1 MENSIE
7 INIGIDHVDK
17 IYHIADVH
25 VRNVKRHK
33 EYREVFSRLYTY
45 IKKTRT
51 DNSLIYVAG
60 DIVHAKTD
68 MSPELIDL
76 VQEFL
81 RNLSDICPTIVIAGN
96 HDCNLNNSY
105 RLDAIS
111 PIISAMNHK
120 RLWYLKDNGIYH
132 LGGIHF
138 NVMSVFNSAAD
149 YIPASEFEGAYK
161 IALHHGAVDKAS
173 TDLGITLSNT
183 HVTTETFKGHDLV
196 LLGDIHKRQFLNEA
210 NTIGYPGSIIQQ
222 NHSEVL
228 GHGIFVWDIKTSSAE
243 YVEILNDYGYY
254 TFEIDRGTILNPS
267 NSIPKKPRVRLKIK
281 DTDSGTLKTLVA
293 QIRQQYEVQ
302 EIAIQ
307 KVSQLNEKGQMK
319 KFNIKNIR
327 DVEFQNKLITEYLTA
342 THALDDVTLDTVRHI
357 NRTVHSKTQDLL
369 NTRNI
374 TWVPKRF
381 EFSNMFSYG
390 EGNVLDFTDLTGLYG
405 LFAPNASGKSTLLDA
420 LSFCLFDTC
429 SRTNKALHVLNNKK
443 NSFYAKFQFEVDG
456 KDYFIERVGTKN
468 HKGRVKVLVDFWSE
482 DAGVKESLN
491 GDQRDTTNKN
501 IRQYLG
507 TFDDFILTTLSI
519 QGNNSGFIEKSQT
532 ERKDLLSQFLDID
545 IFDKLYQ
552 MANDDIKETVSIIK
566 EYKKRDYALELA
578 TAEIDILSLS
588 GSYDIHTKEKQ
599 SHEEMRGNLSDII
612 ETFAKDIK
620 PIDNSITRSEV
631 QINTELKG
639 LQTKLDT
646 VEKEIT
652 VISQSIE
659 TNNSQFESYQ
669 LQLNSISEDGLKEEC
684 KQFKL
689 LIEDKKTVSEK
700 KHTATLKLEQ
710 AEAMSLRLRDHQYD
724 PECEY
729 CSANPFVRDA
739 IQSHNSI
746 PTLQK
751 DLSELQQLYN
761 TIDNRINDSTIEA
774 RTTSYSLLKQ
784 KTATAEF
791 NLMKDKVSLNE
802 KLNAQK
808 LYTDKINTCNN
819 ELGILQQYKTN
830 IEHNININTQ
840 ISELKSEIADI
851 NLEIGSI
858 DKKIVKVS
866 GQLQVAIKTRKDILA
881 AINKLKDL
889 ENQHKAYEYYLE
901 AVKRDGV
908 PYDIITKALPELE
921 AEINNILNQVVGF
934 TVLFDTDDKNING
947 YIVYDDT
954 NFWPMELTS
963 GMEKFITSLA
973 IRTALLNISNLP
985 RPNFIVIDEGFGSLD
1000 SDNLTNMNML
1010 FDYLKTQ
1017 FNSILCISHI
1027 DSMRDV
1033 MDKLIEIK
1041 RENGYSKIEFN

>member
-1 MENSIE
+1 MVNIKE
-7 INIGIDHVDK
+7 INIGIDSVDK

-33 EYREVFSRLYTY
+33 EYREVFGRLYSY

-51 DNSLIYVAG
+51 TNSLVYVAG

-81 RNLSDICPTIVIAGN
+81 RNLADLCPTIVIAGN

-111 PIISAMNHK
+111 PIIAAMNHK
-120 RLWYLKDNGIYH
+120 RLWYLKDNGVYH

-149 YIPASEFEGAYK
+149 YIPASSFEGKYK

-183 HVTTETFKGHDLV
+183 HVTTETFKGHDLT
-196 LLGDIHKRQFLNEA
+196 LLGDIHKRQFLNES
-210 NTIGYPGSIIQQ
+210 NTIGYPGSTIQQ
-222 NHSEVL
+222 NHSETL

-243 YVEILNDYGYY
+243 YVEISNDYGYY
-254 TFEIDRGTILNPS
+254 TFEIDKGVILNP
-267 NSIPKKPRVRLKIK
+267 NNAIPKKPRVRLKIK

-293 QIRQQYEVQ
+293 QIRQQYDVQ

-307 KVSQLNEKGQMK
+307 KVNQLNEKGQMQ

-327 DVEFQNKLITEYLTA
+327 DVEFQNKLITEYLNA
-342 THALDDVTLDTVRHI
+342 NYALDDVTLDTVRHI

-374 TWVPKRF
+374 MWIPKRF

-420 LSFCLFDTC
+420 LSFCIFDTC
-429 SRTNKALHVLNNKK
+429 SRTNKAVHVLNNKK
-443 NSFYAKFQFEVDG
+443 NEFYAKFQFEVAG

-468 HKGRVKVLVDFWSE
+468 HKGRVKVLVNFWSE
-482 DAGVKESLN
+482 DAGVIESLN

-566 EYKKRDYALELA
+566 EYKKRDYASELA
-578 TAEIDILSLS
+578 QAETDILQLS
-588 GSYDIHTKEKQ
+588 GSYDTHTKEKQ
-599 SHEEMRGNLSDII
+599 SHEEMKGNLNDII
-612 ETFAKDIK
+612 HTLTRDIK
-620 PIDNSITRSEV
+620 PIDNSITRTESQIQTQLKTLNTNLETVNKKIKTINDAIDSESKLFDSYKLTFDSIDADALKQDQLTIQGV
-631 QINTELKG
+631 LNTL
-639 LQTKLDT
+639 TT
-646 VEKEIT
+646 NKE
-652 VISQSIE
+652 
-659 TNNSQFESYQ
+659 Q
-669 LQLNSISEDGLKEEC
+669 LHT
-684 KQFKL
+684 FK
-689 LIEDKKTVSEK
+689 VR
-700 KHTATLKLEQ
+700 LEQ
-710 AEAMSLRLRDHQYD
+710 ATALSEQLRNHEYD
-724 PECEY
+724 PDCEY
-729 CSANPFVRDA
+729 CSANPFVQNA
-739 IQSHNSI
+739 IQAHHAI
-746 PTLQK
+746 P
-751 DLSELQQLYN
+751 DLEQEIRGIQHLIDEAN
-761 TIDNRINDSTIEA
+761 TKIQESNIEHRISSYTSAKSNV
-774 RTTSYSLLKQ
+774 TTTEFALMKQ
-784 KTATAEF
+784 K
-791 NLMKDKVSLNE
+791 VQLNE
-802 KLNAQK
+802 TLTSQK
-808 LYTDKINTCNN
+808 TITDSIEKCNT
-819 ELGILQQYKTN
+819 ELDIIQQYKSN
-830 IEHNININTQ
+830 IEHNNNVNAQ
-840 ISELKSEIADI
+840 IKEIKNEIFDI
-851 NLEIGSI
+851 NEEIVAI

-866 GQLQVAIKTRKDILA
+866 GQLQVTIKTRKDILA

-889 ENQHKAYEYYLE
+889 EQQHKAYEYYLE

-921 AEINNILNQVVGF
+921 AEINNILNQVVSF

-947 YIVYDDT
+947 YIVYDDS

-1033 MDKLIEIK
+1033 MDKLIEIRK
-1041 RENGYSKIEFN
+1041 DNGYSKIEFN

>member
-1 MENSIE
+1 MVNIKE
-7 INIGIDHVDK
+7 INIGIDSVDK

-33 EYREVFSRLYTY
+33 EYREVFARLYTY

-51 DNSLIYVAG
+51 TNSLVYVAG

-68 MSPELIDL
+68 MSPELLDL

-81 RNLSDICPTIVIAGN
+81 RNLADICPTIVIAGN

-120 RLWYLKDNGIYH
+120 RLWYLKDNGVYH

-138 NVMSVFNSAAD
+138 NVMSVFNPAAD
-149 YIPASEFEGAYK
+149 YIPASAFEGKYK

-183 HVTTETFKGHDLV
+183 HVTTETFKGHDLT

-210 NTIGYPGSIIQQ
+210 NTIGYPGSTIQQ
-222 NHSEVL
+222 NHSEAL

-243 YVEILNDYGYY
+243 YVEITNDYGYY
-254 TFEIDRGTILNPS
+254 TFEIDKGVVLNPS
-267 NSIPKKPRVRLKIK
+267 NAIPKKPRVRLKIK

-293 QIRQQYEVQ
+293 QIRQQYDVQ

-307 KVSQLNEKGQMK
+307 KVSQLNEKGQMQ

-327 DVEFQNKLITEYLTA
+327 DVEFQNKLITEYLNA
-342 THALDDVTLDTVRHI
+342 NYALDDVTLDTVRHI

-374 TWVPKRF
+374 TWIPKKF

-429 SRTNKALHVLNNKK
+429 ARTNKAVHVLNNKK
-443 NSFYAKFQFEVDG
+443 NEFSAKFQFEVAG

-468 HKGRVKVLVDFWSE
+468 HKGRVKVLVNFWS
-482 DAGVKESLN
+482 DDNGIIESLN

-566 EYKKRDYALELA
+566 EYKKRDYASELA
-578 TAEIDILSLS
+578 QAETDILQLS
-588 GSYDIHTKEKQ
+588 GSYDTHTKEKQ
-599 SHEEMRGNLSDII
+599 SHEEMKCNLNDII
-612 ETFAKDIK
+612 HTLTRDIK
-620 PIDNSITRSEV
+620 PIDNSISRTES
-631 QINTELKG
+631 QIQTQLKSLNTNLELANK
-639 LQTKLDT
+639 QIKTIND
-646 VEKEIT
+646 
-652 VISQSIE
+652 SIE
-659 TNNSQFESYQ
+659 SESQLFDSYKLVLDSIDVDALKSDQTAIQGVLKTLATNK
-669 LQLNSISEDGLKEEC
+669 EDL
-684 KQFKL
+684 
-689 LIEDKKTVSEK
+689 
-700 KHTATLKLEQ
+700 HTLKVRLEQ
-710 AEAMSLRLRDHQYD
+710 AKSLSEQLRNHEYD
-724 PECEY
+724 PECSY
-729 CSANPFVRDA
+729 CNANPFVQNAVQAHHA
-739 IQSHNSI
+739 I
-746 PTLQK
+746 P
-751 DLSELQQLYN
+751 DLEHDIRGIQQLIDEAN
-761 TIDNRINDSTIEA
+761 TKIQESNIEHRISSY
-774 RTTSYSLLKQ
+774 TSAKSNVTSAEFTLMKQ
-784 KTATAEF
+784 K
-791 NLMKDKVSLNE
+791 VQLNE
-802 KLNAQK
+802 QLNSQK
-808 LYTDKINTCNN
+808 TIVDGIEKCNT
-819 ELGILQQYKTN
+819 EFDIIQQYKSN
-830 IEHNININTQ
+830 IEHNNNINVQ
-840 ISELKSEIADI
+840 IKDIKNEIFDI
-851 NLEIGSI
+851 NEEIVDI

-866 GQLQVAIKTRKDILA
+866 GQLQVTIKTRKDILA

-889 ENQHKAYEYYLE
+889 EHQHKAYEYYLE

-1033 MDKLIEIK
+1033 MDKLIEIRK
-1041 RENGYSKIEFN
+1041 DNGYSKIEFN